1 MQNPRKNTFPDTWET
16 PANVVTMRAPAKVN
30 KAQPQL
36 PVSSYFDPALYAQEI
51 QSIFQQGPRYVGHT
65 LSVPNMGDY
74 YALPQEKGGRALVR
88 NAGGIELISN
98 VCRHRQAVM
107 LQGRGSLTHN
117 AQGSASGNIVCPLHR
132 WTYSGAHAG
141 GNDTQSGT
149 LIGAPHFAQDPCLNL
164 NNYKLQEWNGLLFED
179 KRGPDGSG
187 DINVASQLANMGPL
201 ADLSFDGYVLD
212 RVEMHECN
220 YNWKTFIEVYLEDYH
235 VGPFHPGLGQFVTCD
250 DLRWEMHDNYSVQTV
265 GVANRLGKADA
276 SGGSPVYERWQ
287 SALLNY
293 RNGVPPKQGAIW
305 LTYYPHIMVEWY
317 PHVLTVSTLH
327 PMGPNKTMNMVE
339 FYYPEEIAAFERE
352 FVEAQQAAYM
362 ETCIEDDEI
371 AERMDAGRAALYA
384 RGDNEVGPY
393 QSPMEDG
400 MQHFHEW
407 YRRKMGDGAL
417 VV

>member
-1 MQNPRKNTFPDTWET
+1 MSDLSLQLQQ
-16 PANVVTMRAPAKVN
+16 ANS
-30 KAQPQL
+30 QL
-36 PVSSYFDPALYAQEI
+36 PVSSYFDPALYALEMQR
-51 QSIFQQGPRYVGHT
+51 IFQQGPRYVGHS
-65 LSVPNMGDY
+65 LSVPHVGDY
-74 YALPQEKGGRALVR
+74 YALPQEKEGRALVR
-88 NAGGIELISN
+88 NAGGVELISN

-107 LQGRGSLTHN
+107 LKGRGSLMHDGQR
-117 AQGSASGNIVCPLHR
+117 AQSGNIVCPLHR

-141 GNDTQSGT
+141 GQIDGKGTQSGT
-149 LIGAPHFAQDPCLNL
+149 LIGAPHFANDPCLNL
-164 NNYKLQEWNGLLFED
+164 NNYKLQEWNGLLFESNGID
-179 KRGPDGSG
+179 
-187 DINVASQLANMGPL
+187 VAAQLANMGPRN
-201 ADLSFDGYVLD
+201 DLSFDGFVLD

-235 VGPFHPGLGQFVTCD
+235 VGPFHPGLGQFVTCE
-250 DLRWEMHDNYSVQTV
+250 DLRWEFKEHYSVQTV
-265 GVANRLGKADA
+265 GVANRLGKA
-276 SGGSPVYERWQ
+276 GSPIYERWHK
-287 SALLNY
+287 ALLDY
-293 RNGVPPKQGAIW
+293 RNGVPPQYGAIW

-371 AERMDAGRAALYA
+371 AERMDAGRAALLA

-407 YRRKMGDGAL
+407 YRRVVGPQAL
-417 VV
+417 QP